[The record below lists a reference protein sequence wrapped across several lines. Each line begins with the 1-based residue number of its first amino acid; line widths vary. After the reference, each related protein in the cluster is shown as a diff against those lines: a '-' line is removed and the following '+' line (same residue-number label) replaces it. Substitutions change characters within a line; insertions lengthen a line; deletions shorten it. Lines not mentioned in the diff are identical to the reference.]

1 MFRLFQI
8 GFLSFLFISANTL
21 AVDCVKPST
30 PVIPNG
36 TTASLEE
43 MIAAQTAI
51 KTYQTGMENYRT
63 CHEANMDALKTAAS
77 EGENAAVASYEGSR
91 KAFNDSVS
99 QEEKVAAEFNDAIKA
114 YKAANP
120 SE

>member
-1 MFRLFQI
+1 MFRLFKV
-8 GFLSFLFISANTL
+8 GFLSFWFFNANAL
-21 AVDCVKPST
+21 AADCVKPSK

-43 MIAAQTAI
+43 MVEAQTAV
-51 KTYQTGMENYRT
+51 KAYQTGMENYRV
-63 CHEANMDALKTAAS
+63 CHEANMEALKSTAS
-77 EGENAAVASYEGSR
+77 EGENAAVESYEASR

-99 QEEKVAAEFNDAIKA
+99 QEEEVAAEFNDAIKA